1 MPTSHAPARAPR
13 GSWMKCPVVAED
25 HRRVVRAVVE
35 VGHAI
40 PLFTTRD
47 VEKHIEEP
55 KFGGLR
61 KGELSRHLEAL
72 NGEVILQV
80 EAEELRSPVGSSYRV
95 WALRERQH
103 EIPRHVHGFG
113 PVTDPERVF
122 LAAHVAAKALGR
134 ESVPT
139 REVTEV
145 LKCIPGL
152 CLDFEQNT
160 GTLLNGLAARAEPAV
175 EKVRL
180 NGERWLRWRLLKP
193 ANHPRLPQWV
203 EIYERQIRET
213 GTPSAV
219 GHATYSEVGREIVLI
234 AVETSLHSAY
244 PYGRPVRFREIEEK
258 AEKTSRGLELLRSLR
273 RTGIDL
279 HTVLSDATKS
289 RISGEKRVSPRVV
302 RLHGPISGGTYYDIP
317 DAAEFR
323 ARMELPKFWDLREAA
338 EKSELE
344 RIVQDAQDAQD
355 LQRTYHPDRGGLSA
369 IIATR
374 LFLAAMEL
382 DHLEHALA
390 VYSSETAT
398 LSAKLQGKI
407 TEYRE
412 RVRREAQRL
421 PELPLL
427 EEEARTALEA
437 IGLGLA
443 EVAAADHPPVFPSTW
458 AGWFTELEI
467 GSNTPAQHLANA
479 VSLRRFR
486 NPAFVSPDGKF
497 ETERCTTF
505 VDRVEA
511 LPLAATHT
519 MAALQQEFHAAS
531 RLLGRNLRHPG
542 VVVPLLEHPHPHVR
556 RDAFL
561 ALVLLDDPVA
571 HDWIALRLGNP
582 QAPPEEVVWALHAA
596 AALGVYDP
604 AKLPAWL
611 RNPSDPAVTQ
621 AVQSVQRAHA
631 HGALSR

>member
-1 MPTSHAPARAPR
+1 MPTSHASTRAPR

-25 HRRVVRAVVE
+25 HRRVARAVVE

-47 VEKHIEEP
+47 VERHVEEP
-55 KFGGLR
+55 KFGGLQ

-95 WALRERQH
+95 WVLRERQH
-103 EIPRHVHGFG
+103 ETRRHVHGFG

-139 REVTEV
+139 REVTGV
-145 LKCIPGL
+145 LKCIPDL
-152 CLDFEQNT
+152 CLDFEQHT
-160 GTLLNGLAARAEPAV
+160 GTLLNSLAARAEAAV

-180 NGERWLRWRLLKP
+180 DGERWLRWRLLKP
-193 ANHPRLPQWV
+193 ANHPRLPRWV

-213 GTPSAV
+213 GTPGAV
-219 GHATYSEVGREIVLI
+219 GHATYSEVGREIVQI
-234 AVETSLHSAY
+234 AVETSLHAAY

-279 HTVLSDATKS
+279 HRVLSDATRS
-289 RISGEKRVSPRVV
+289 RFSGEERVSPRVV
-302 RLHGPISGGTYYDIP
+302 RLHGPISGRTYYDIP

-323 ARMELPKFWDLREAA
+323 ARKELPKFWDLREAA
-338 EKSELE
+338 GKRELE
-344 RIVQDAQDAQD
+344 KVVQDAQDAQD
-355 LQRTYHPDRGGLSA
+355 LQRAYHPDRGGLSA

-374 LFLAAMEL
+374 RFLAAMEL

-390 VYSSETAT
+390 VYLRETTT
-398 LSAKLQGKI
+398 LPAELQGKI

-421 PELPLL
+421 PELGLL
-427 EEEARTALEA
+427 EEEART
-437 IGLGLA
+437 GLKATGLSLD
-443 EVAAADHPPVFPSTW
+443 EVAAADRPPVFPRTW
-458 AGWFTELEI
+458 AEWFTGLEM
-467 GSNTPAQHLANA
+467 GSKTPAQHLANA

-486 NPAFVSPDGKF
+486 NPDFVSPDGTS

-519 MAALQQEFHAAS
+519 MAALQQEFHAAF

-556 RDAFL
+556 RDAFM

-571 HDWIALRLGNP
+571 RDWVALRFGNP
-582 QAPPEEVVWALHAA
+582 KAPPEEVVWALHGAV
-596 AALGVYDP
+596 ALGSFEPLD
-604 AKLPAWL
+604 LPDWL
-611 RNPSDPAVTQ
+611 RRPANPLVAE
-621 AVQSVQRAHA
+621 AVQSVVRAHH
-631 HGALSR
+631 HGALAR